1 MWRGNDK
8 EMTNSELI
16 GGSAARGEAAFS
28 TNEFQEVSDDRKF
41 LIFVLSHSFVIGHS
55 SFGI

>member
-1 MWRGNDK
+1 MWRGNDE

-16 GGSAARGEAAFS
+16 GGSAARAEAAFF
-28 TNEFQEVSDDRKF
+28 TNEFQEISDDRKF

>member
-16 GGSAARGEAAFS
+16 GGSVARGEAAFF
-28 TNEFQEVSDDRKF
+28 TNEFQEISDDRKF
-41 LIFVLSHSFVIGHS
+41 STFVLSHSFVIGHS
-55 SFGI
+55 SFDI